1 MKARPLVLLGGLTG
15 LLLRPAEA
23 EPPPDPAAI
32 WTFQD
37 ENASLST
44 SNLTDRYY
52 VNGLLIGWTSPTGAT
67 PAFLAN
73 LGYALFGYGQTRVG
87 VSVEQKIFTPANTQ

>member
-1 MKARPLVLLGGLTG
+1 MKTRPLILLGGLAAL

-23 EPPPDPAAI
+23 EPPPDPAAV

-37 ENASLST
+37 ENASIST
-44 SNLTDRYY
+44 SRLTDRYY

-67 PAFLAN
+67 PDFLAKW
-73 LGYALFGYGQTRVG
+73 
-87 VSVEQKIFTPANTQ
+87 VSLSLT